1 MIARRTHFIASLLA
15 LSACG
20 RQPAVPDDQ
29 EKRPPQLA
37 PLPPLELVELLPRM
51 SAVAAEGPTVPDEA
65 RMKQLAELI
74 DLAWL
79 PDATDARTRSMVQRS
94 IGDEAEIDWALEAGL
109 AHADATVRSQCAYQL
124 GERGHVAS
132 IPILLVR
139 IRQDEKD
146 GVVVSWMIDALAK
159 LGCLGALDRLGP
171 LLADA
176 TSMQAAGT
184 AGLSVLK
191 QVGRELAEGAT
202 YVDIA
207 AAIAALHGEWQR
219 SGTVP
224 DAESEPEPTRETLDP
239 LYRQRLARHAFEL
252 GERNLRPVDNA
263 RFVFSRIGRTSLLF
277 LGDILR
283 AKENYVRRYGLEIAD
298 QLGVPA
304 APLGEPVLALLGD
317 SFTHTLAA
325 RVLGSIGV
333 QRALPYLL
341 ERLTDADPELRVGA
355 ADGLG
360 LLGDPSAFDA
370 LRARLHAPD
379 ETIDVKV
386 HAAWALALLSPG
398 DRYLLERLRAGD
410 YHESVLRE
418 LLDALRQRRR

>member
-1 MIARRTHFIASLLA
+1 MIARLTRVVALLLA

-20 RQPAVPDDQ
+20 HEPAVPDDQ

-37 PLPPLELVELLPRM
+37 PLPPLDLVDLLPRM
-51 SAVAAEGPTVPDEA
+51 SALAAEGPAVPDEA
-65 RMKQLAELI
+65 RLRQLADLVE
-74 DLAWL
+74 LAWL

-94 IGDEAEIDWALEAGL
+94 ITDEAGIDWALEAGL
-109 AHADATVRSQCAYQL
+109 AHADVTVRSQCAYQL

-146 GVVVSWMIDALAK
+146 GVVMSWMIDALVK

-171 LLADA
+171 LLLQE

-191 QVGRELAEGAT
+191 RVGRDLPEGAT
-202 YVDIA
+202 YADIA
-207 AAIAALHGEWQR
+207 AAIAALHRDWKR
-219 SGTVP
+219 SGALP
-224 DAESEPEPTRETLDP
+224 DAESDPAPTRDDLDP

-252 GERNLRPVDNA
+252 GESNLRPVDNA

-283 AKENYVRRYGLEIAD
+283 AKEDYVRRYGLEIAD

-304 APLGEPVLALLGD
+304 APLGEHVLALLGD
-317 SFTHTLAA
+317 PFTHTLAA
-325 RVLGSIGV
+325 RVLGSIGAR
-333 QRALPYLL
+333 RALPHLL

-360 LLGDPSAFDA
+360 LLGDPSAYDA
-370 LRARLHAPD
+370 LRARLDAPD

-418 LLDALRQRRR
+418 LLDALRERRR